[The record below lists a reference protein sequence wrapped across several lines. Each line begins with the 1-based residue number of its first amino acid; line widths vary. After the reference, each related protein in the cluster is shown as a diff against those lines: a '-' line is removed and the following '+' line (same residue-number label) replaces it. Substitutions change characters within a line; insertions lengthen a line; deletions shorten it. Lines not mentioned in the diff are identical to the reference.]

1 MQVTFYGVRGSTPCA
16 CDDTRRYGGNTSC
29 VVVTHPGMDPVV
41 FDLGTGLRY
50 FGNDLANG
58 GLAPGESFRGTA
70 LVSHLHWD
78 HVQGVPFFKPW
89 LCAGSRLDVFGPP
102 QEEGSLE
109 DAVRS
114 FIKPPYFPVTI
125 DELPGEVTIT
135 EAAEVFMVGPAE
147 VRSAPVPHI
156 GPTLGFRVSVGG
168 TSVAFVPDHQQPGAG
183 STEVDPAVLE
193 LCAGADLLIH
203 DAQFTND
210 EFTTKSDWGHCTVEY
225 AVEVAAQ
232 AGVRRLALFHH
243 DPSHSD
249 TDVDELL
256 AGAREYAAGRVE
268 EVIAASEGLT
278 VALTPAAQSPAAQSP
293 AAVAAAG

>member
-1 MQVTFYGVRGSTPCA
+1 MGTRVHAVQVTFYGVRGSTPCA

-89 LCAGSRLDVFGPP
+89 LCAGSRLDVYGPP

-109 DAVRS
+109 DAVKS

-125 DELPGEVTIT
+125 DQLPGEVTIT
-135 EAAEVFMVGPAE
+135 EAPGVFMVGPAQVAAHRSRTS
-147 VRSAPVPHI
+147 VRPSGSGSPSAAPAWPSCPITSSPVPVRPTSTLPCLSCAPVP
-156 GPTLGFRVSVGG
+156 T
-168 TSVAFVPDHQQPGAG
+168 
-183 STEVDPAVLE
+183 
-193 LCAGADLLIH
+193 C
-203 DAQFTND
+203 
-210 EFTTKSDWGHCTVEY
+210 
-225 AVEVAAQ
+225 
-232 AGVRRLALFHH
+232 
-243 DPSHSD
+243 
-249 TDVDELL
+249 
-256 AGAREYAAGRVE
+256 
-268 EVIAASEGLT
+268 
-278 VALTPAAQSPAAQSP
+278 
-293 AAVAAAG
+293 

>member
-1 MQVTFYGVRGSTPCA
+1 VQVTFYGVRGSTPCA
-16 CDDTRRYGGNTSC
+16 CDGTRRYGGNTSC

-50 FGNDLANG
+50 FGHDLAGG
-58 GLAPGESFRGTA
+58 GLAPGESFQGTA

-89 LCAGSRLDVFGPP
+89 LCEGSRLDVYGPA
-102 QEEGSLE
+102 QEDGSLE

-114 FIKPPYFPVTI
+114 FIRPPYFPVTI
-125 DELPGEVTIT
+125 DDLPGQVTIT
-135 EAAEVFMVGPAE
+135 EAPEVFTLGPAE
-147 VRSAPVPHI
+147 VRTAPVPHI
-156 GPTLGFRVSVGG
+156 GPTLGFRLTVGG
-168 TSVAFVPDHQQPGAG
+168 TSVAFVPDHQQPGPG
-183 STEVDPAVLE
+183 STYVDPVVLE

-203 DAQFTND
+203 DAQFDND
-210 EFTTKSDWGHCTVEY
+210 EFLTKADWGHCTVEY

-243 DPSHSD
+243 DPSHGD
-249 TDVDELL
+249 GRVDELL
-256 AGAREYAAGRVE
+256 AAARDCAGDRVE

-278 VALTPAAQSPAAQSP
+278 VALSPAP
-293 AAVAAAG
+293 AAAAG